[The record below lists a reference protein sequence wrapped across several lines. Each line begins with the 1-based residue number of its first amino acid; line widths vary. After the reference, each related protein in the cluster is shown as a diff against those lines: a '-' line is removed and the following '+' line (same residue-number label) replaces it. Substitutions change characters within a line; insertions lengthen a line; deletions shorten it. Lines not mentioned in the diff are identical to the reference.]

1 MGHAIKKAKGW
12 FALACAVA
20 CASAHGEEAWQKAM
34 LERAAILERQSAV
47 WAASKEGQEAVAVPK
62 RGLRPGQK
70 GADVK
75 LLCEALAARGFGA
88 CEPSVAEYGQM
99 IESRVRA
106 AQNFYGLQVDG
117 LADAQLYG
125 ALSLTGF
132 QKADLAHK
140 AALDLRAL
148 ADWGKAEGKP
158 APKRAIVV
166 NAASFELLAIDEAG
180 VEVSSKVIV
189 GRPDRRTPM
198 GMIQAVSLKFNPDWS
213 PPKGILAKD
222 VYPSL
227 DAGGDWIVKHGLV
240 MFDQTGQKVDIEGVD
255 SVTAKAM
262 GYRFR
267 QPSGARAALG
277 QLKFE
282 TDSKEDIYLH
292 DTNERHLFA
301 QSMRAKSSGCV
312 RVEKWRDLAA
322 WAWRRPMSEIDSR
335 VSTGRMGWEK
345 IESIPVFIGY
355 RRADVVGSK
364 VVVFPDIYGAQ
375 PEAK

>member
-1 MGHAIKKAKGW
+1 MGQQIKKAKQW
-12 FALACAVA
+12 FALACAVV
-20 CASAHGEEAWQKAM
+20 CVGAHGEESWQKAV
-34 LERAAILERQSAV
+34 LEKALILERQSAF
-47 WAASKEGQEAVAVPK
+47 WAVSKDGQQAVAVPK

-70 GADVK
+70 GPDVK
-75 LLCEALAARGFGA
+75 LLCEALAARGFGE
-88 CEPSVAEYGQM
+88 CENPALGYGKA

-106 AQNFYGLQVDG
+106 AQIFYGLQEDG

-125 ALSLTGF
+125 ALSLTGI
-132 QKADLAHK
+132 QKADLAQK

-166 NAASFELLAIDEAG
+166 NAASFELLAIGEDGE
-180 VEVSSKVIV
+180 VVSSKVIV

-227 DAGGDWIVKHGLV
+227 DAGGEWIVKHGLA
-240 MFDQTGQKVDIEGVD
+240 MFDQNGQQVDIEGVD
-255 SVTAKAM
+255 SETAKAL

-292 DTNERHLFA
+292 DTNERRLFA
-301 QSMRAKSSGCV
+301 QPMRAKSSGCV
-312 RVEKWRDLAA
+312 RVEKWRELAA
-322 WAWRRPMSEIDSR
+322 WAWRRPLSEVDAR
-335 VSTGRMGWEK
+335 VSTGRMAWEK
-345 IESIPVFIGY
+345 FQSVPVFIGY

-364 VVVFPDIYGAQ
+364 VVVYPDIYGMQ
-375 PEAK
+375 PTSK